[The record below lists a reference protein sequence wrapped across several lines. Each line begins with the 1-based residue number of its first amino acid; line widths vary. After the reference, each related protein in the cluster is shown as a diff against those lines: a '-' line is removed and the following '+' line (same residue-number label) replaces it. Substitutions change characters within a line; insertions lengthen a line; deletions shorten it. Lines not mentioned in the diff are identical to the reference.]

1 MIQQYSVSL
10 LEGFNNAKFGMQ
22 RSAVRA
28 VLGEPVRE
36 FKKSKLSK
44 TTIDDYSFFHV
55 FYDKDDN
62 FEAVEFFSEVEI
74 KVNND
79 VIFPSSIEKLKTTE
93 YDFNVDGDGLISTKY
108 SIGVYAPNGVTE
120 SILFG
125 VKDYYL

>member
-10 LEGFNNAKFGMQ
+10 LEGFNNAKFGMK

-36 FKKSKLSK
+36 FKKSKFSK
-44 TTIDDYSFFHV
+44 TTTDDYSFFHV

-79 VIFPSSIEKLKTTE
+79 VIFPASIEKLTTTE

-108 SIGVYAPNGVTE
+108 SIGVYAPNGVAE

-125 VKDYYL
+125 VKGYYL